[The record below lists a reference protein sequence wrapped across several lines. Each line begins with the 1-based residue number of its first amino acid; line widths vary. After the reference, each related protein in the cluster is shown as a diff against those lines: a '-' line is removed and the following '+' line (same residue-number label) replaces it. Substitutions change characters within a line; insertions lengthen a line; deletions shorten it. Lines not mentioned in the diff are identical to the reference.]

1 MCSGFKPAAVTA
13 TPNFSD
19 DGIAGVLNCMFHEA
33 IGEVATDDHNAENI
47 ATQIG
52 AFVEKTGQ
60 SVSAETI
67 EATAKRPSASPT
79 PAPQQHVY
87 YDNYG
92 ATTQGVPMCRGNQG
106 NPASMPGGTVTQ
118 TFTANANGTINS
130 TKVQIDPD
138 NTVTAAAV
146 LNINGTD
153 MASNSEPASGD
164 VVFTFSQVA
173 VKAGTRSACGSASP
187 PPTARSSP
195 STR

>member
-1 MCSGFKPAAVTA
+1 
-13 TPNFSD
+13 
-19 DGIAGVLNCMFHEA
+19 
-33 IGEVATDDHNAENI
+33 
-47 ATQIG
+47 
-52 AFVEKTGQ
+52 
-60 SVSAETI
+60 
-67 EATAKRPSASPT
+67 
-79 PAPQQHVY
+79 
-87 YDNYG
+87 
-92 ATTQGVPMCRGNQG
+92 MCRGNQG

-173 VKAGTRSACGSASP
+173 VKAGDTVSLRISFTATYGKIITVYQVGNPGGTFSVANSCPDGAPTFTRTDTGLRAVVSGMAS
-187 PPTARSSP
+187 
-195 STR
+195 